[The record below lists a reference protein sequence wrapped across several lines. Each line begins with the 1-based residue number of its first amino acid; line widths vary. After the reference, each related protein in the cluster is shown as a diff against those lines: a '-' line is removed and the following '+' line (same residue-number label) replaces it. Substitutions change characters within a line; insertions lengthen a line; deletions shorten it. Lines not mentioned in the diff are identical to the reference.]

1 MPGQQWKPSGNLK
14 QRANM
19 QLHELQ
25 PKHKN
30 RSKKRVGRGGR
41 KGTYSGK
48 GMKGQKSRAG
58 RKMVPIIRE
67 LIKRYPKLRGY
78 RRFVLDDY
86 SAVVNLET
94 LEKTSKDGES
104 ISPENLLKK
113 GILRMINGRT
123 PKVKI
128 LGTGKLTKKLIVEN
142 CKVSAT
148 AKEAIT
154 KAGGT
159 IK

>member
-1 MPGQQWKPSGNLK
+1 
-14 QRANM
+14 M

-30 RSKKRVGRGGR
+30 RTKKRVGRGGR
-41 KGTYSGK
+41 KGTYSGH

-67 LIKRYPKLRGY
+67 LIKKYPKLRGY
-78 RRFVLDDY
+78 RSFAIENDF
-86 SAVVNLET
+86 AVVNLDV
-94 LEKTSKDGES
+94 LEKNTKDGET
-104 ISPENLLKK
+104 INPENLVIK
-113 GILRMINGRT
+113 GIISQVKGKT

-128 LGTGKLTKKLIVEN
+128 LGTGKLTKKLVVEK
-142 CKVSAT
+142 CKTSKT
-148 AKEAIT
+148 AKEAIE
-154 KAGGT
+154 KAGGS

>member
-1 MPGQQWKPSGNLK
+1 
-14 QRANM
+14 M
-19 QLHELQ
+19 QIHELK

-30 RSKKRVGRGGR
+30 RSKRRVGRGGK

-67 LIKRYPKLRGY
+67 LIKRYPKLKGY
-78 RRFVLDDY
+78 RSFVLDDSY
-86 SAVVNLET
+86 TVVNLVT
-94 LEKTSKDGES
+94 LEKNSKDGET
-104 ISPENLLKK
+104 INPENLIKK
-113 GILRMINGRT
+113 GIVSKIKGRS
-123 PKVKI
+123 PKIKI
-128 LGTGKLTKKLIVEN
+128 LGTGKLTKKLVVEN
-142 CKVSAT
+142 CKTSKT
-148 AKEAIT
+148 AKEAIE